1 MTDRPT
7 FDLRL
12 RPEKGVDDPVYSLRL
27 ALKRLLRDYGL
38 RCLSVQVVA
47 STCSTGSATAV
58 RLLALSPLPLEFDRC
73 SMEASRRAGVALW
86 RELHVMTGDN
96 R

>member
-12 RPEKGVDDPVYSLRL
+12 RPEKDVDDPVYSLRL

-38 RCLSVQVVA
+38 RCLSVQVVG
-47 STCSTGSATAV
+47 STSPSDHGS
-58 RLLALSPLPLEFDRC
+58 
-73 SMEASRRAGVALW
+73 
-86 RELHVMTGDN
+86 
-96 R
+96 